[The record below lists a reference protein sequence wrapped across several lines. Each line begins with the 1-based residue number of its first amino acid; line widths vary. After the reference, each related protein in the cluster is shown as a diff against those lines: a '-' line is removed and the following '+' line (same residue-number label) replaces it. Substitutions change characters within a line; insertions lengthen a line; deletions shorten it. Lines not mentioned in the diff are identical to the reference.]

1 MTICALIL
9 LFTGNQTFAQSM
21 DPKKAKEYFNKENYS
36 AAIAIYNRMLLKDK
50 ENPEYNR
57 YIGLCYLNS
66 NIDKSLAVPF
76 IERAIAN
83 SNTNPDIYFDL
94 AMAYHVTDKFDKAIE
109 IYNMYKKTNSGSKQK
124 EVGRKIEMCKN
135 GILLS
140 KNSEYV
146 TFENLGSKINSKYP
160 DYYPFVAKDESYI
173 VYTSRRG
180 GILEFDGFYQSD
192 IYISENV
199 NNEFGSSK
207 NAGPSVNSDFDDQA
221 VGLSNDAN
229 KLFIYLDNIKE
240 YGDIYTSDRDGRRFS
255 KMVKLGENVNSNDFE
270 TSASI
275 SADGNTLFFTSIR
288 PEGRGGL
295 DLYMSRKLPMG
306 DWGLPQN
313 LGKQI
318 NTKYNEDFPT
328 LSEDG
333 QTLYFCSEGHNS
345 MGGYDIFTSQWEPET
360 NSWSKP
366 INIGYPVNNGMD
378 NRTISFSESGKTAY
392 ISALRKEGK
401 GDLDIYRVKF
411 PINII
416 IQLHL
421 PSNDPN
427 NPLIKDAYVQL
438 NNPILEQSFSFAAN
452 QNTGYYTII
461 LNRQGSYTLM
471 IEAEGY
477 ETYTEELDLRN
488 SKDED
493 INYKFVKLIS
503 K

>member
-1 MTICALIL
+1 MMKYRYIIMVL
-9 LFTGNQTFAQSM
+9 LHLSLLMPFSVNAQDSFKNEEAM
-21 DPKKAKEYFNKENYS
+21 IKKANELFQNEEYIKAFEYYQTLLSNHRDNTLYS
-36 AAIAIYNRMLLKDK
+36 YRFGVCLMFSDKRDK
-50 ENPEYNR
+50 EKPIKYLEKASKEPEMDVRVFYFLGKAYHQNYRFTDAKEAYQEYKKRAKSKLVAKYDIDRRIQECDNGLALLSSIHLLYVVNKVEVKESTFYRTYDMKNSGGMVIMKPEALKTKYDKKHNLDRTAFYVPENR
-57 YIGLCYLNS
+57 ILYFSSYGVK
-66 NIDKSLAVPF
+66 NITGKDIYRAQQLANGEWSEPEKLGPS
-76 IERAIAN
+76 I
-83 SNTNPDIYFDL
+83 NTNY
-94 AMAYHVTDKFDKAIE
+94 
-109 IYNMYKKTNSGSKQK
+109 
-124 EVGRKIEMCKN
+124 
-135 GILLS
+135 
-140 KNSEYV
+140 
-146 TFENLGSKINSKYP
+146 
-160 DYYPFVAKDESYI
+160 DESYPY
-173 VYTSRRG
+173 VTP
-180 GILEFDGFYQSD
+180 DG
-192 IYISENV
+192 
-199 NNEFGSSK
+199 K
-207 NAGPSVNSDFDDQA
+207 
-221 VGLSNDAN
+221 
-229 KLFIYLDNIKE
+229 
-240 YGDIYTSDRDGRRFS
+240 
-255 KMVKLGENVNSNDFE
+255 
-270 TSASI
+270 
-275 SADGNTLFFTSIR
+275 
-288 PEGRGGL
+288 
-295 DLYMSRKLPMG
+295 
-306 DWGLPQN
+306 
-313 LGKQI
+313 
-318 NTKYNEDFPT
+318 
-328 LSEDG
+328 
-333 QTLYFCSEGHNS
+333 TLYFSSKGHNS